1 MKDSILEIQDVSK
14 SFSGVYALKGVRL
27 TVKKGEVH
35 ALIGENGAG
44 KSTLMKIILGMH
56 QPNEGS
62 MLFKGETYVPKNPM
76 DALQAGVSMIHQEIS
91 LADNMTVAENI
102 WVGREPTKG
111 GFVDYAEMNRKAKAL
126 LSELN
131 LDISPSCKVKKLK
144 VAQQQMVE
152 IARAISYDSDLII
165 MDEPTSALTEDEVKS
180 LFSIIHNLK
189 KKQVTVIIITHKLN
203 ELFEIS
209 DSVTVLRDGE
219 YVGCYPIEEM
229 TEKKL
234 VSLMV
239 GRELNEMFPKQAAS
253 IGGELLAVKH
263 LTLKGVFED
272 VSFTVR
278 KGEILGVAGLMGAGR
293 SEIMLSLFGAVPPDS
308 GEIFI
313 DGKKAVIR
321 SPRDAIRNGI
331 AMVTEDRKL
340 TGLSLCRS
348 CKENMSIA
356 HLKKISPH
364 LFLNEKKERREID
377 RMIQAL
383 SIKLASVRQAV
394 SSLSGG
400 NQQKIVLARWLL
412 TEPRILILDEPTRGI
427 DVGAKAEIH
436 RLISELTGTGMAVIM
451 ISSELP
457 EILGMSDRILVVHN
471 GRVSGELTRE
481 EASQERIMEFATNT
495 ATKEEKG

>member
-394 SSLSGG
+394 SRSAEEINRRSYWRGG
-400 NQQKIVLARWLL
+400 
-412 TEPRILILDEPTRGI
+412 
-427 DVGAKAEIH
+427 
-436 RLISELTGTGMAVIM
+436 S
-451 ISSELP
+451 
-457 EILGMSDRILVVHN
+457 
-471 GRVSGELTRE
+471 
-481 EASQERIMEFATNT
+481 
-495 ATKEEKG
+495 

>member
-62 MLFKGETYVPKNPM
+62 MLFKGETYAPKNPM

-165 MDEPTSALTEDEVKS
+165 MDEPTSALTEDEVKT
-180 LFSIIHNLK
+180 LFSIIRNLK
-189 KKQVTVIIITHKLN
+189 KKQVTVIIIMHKLN

-253 IGGELLAVKH
+253 IGGELLSVKH

>member
-62 MLFKGETYVPKNPM
+62 MLFKGETYAPKNPM

-180 LFSIIHNLK
+180 LFSIIRNLK

-239 GRELNEMFPKQAAS
+239 GRELNEMFPKQVAS
-253 IGGELLAVKH
+253 IGGELLSVKH

-313 DGKKAVIR
+313 DGKKAAIR

-364 LFLNEKKERREID
+364 LFLNEKKERREIE

>member
-62 MLFKGETYVPKNPM
+62 MLFKGETYAPKNPM

-111 GFVDYAEMNRKAKAL
+111 GFVDYAEMNRRAKAL

-165 MDEPTSALTEDEVKS
+165 MDEPTSALTEDEVKT
-180 LFSIIHNLK
+180 LFSIIRNLK

-253 IGGELLAVKH
+253 IGGELLSVKH

>member
-62 MLFKGETYVPKNPM
+62 MLFKGETYAPKNPM

-180 LFSIIHNLK
+180 LFSIIRNLK

-253 IGGELLAVKH
+253 IGGELLSVKH

-313 DGKKAVIR
+313 DGKKAAIR

-364 LFLNEKKERREID
+364 LFLNEKKERREIE